1 MFGAPRKCDLFG
13 RLAVKRE
20 SMPLLCAVPSQKS
33 IFGCAD
39 FGSTIALDLQQK
51 FEPFL
56 HSSKKE
62 MAMQSFLG
70 IYSSFV

>member
-1 MFGAPRKCDLFG
+1 MCSAPQN
-13 RLAVKRE
+13 A
-20 SMPLLCAVPSQKS
+20 

-51 FEPFL
+51 FNFFL
-56 HSSKKE
+56 HSSKKQ
-62 MAMQSFLG
+62 MALHSFLG